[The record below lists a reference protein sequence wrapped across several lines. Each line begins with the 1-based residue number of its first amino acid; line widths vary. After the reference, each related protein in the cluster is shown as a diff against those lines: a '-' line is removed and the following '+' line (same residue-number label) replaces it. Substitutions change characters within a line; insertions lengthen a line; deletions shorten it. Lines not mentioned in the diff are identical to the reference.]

1 MRADRGAKAVVV
13 EGPEMQQGDT
23 TKPCLPTL
31 SHHHHKRIEAQIN
44 SHLAFNTSNMSLGI
58 LLPVVRF

>member
-1 MRADRGAKAVVV
+1 MVV

-31 SHHHHKRIEAQIN
+31 SHLLHHERIEAQIN